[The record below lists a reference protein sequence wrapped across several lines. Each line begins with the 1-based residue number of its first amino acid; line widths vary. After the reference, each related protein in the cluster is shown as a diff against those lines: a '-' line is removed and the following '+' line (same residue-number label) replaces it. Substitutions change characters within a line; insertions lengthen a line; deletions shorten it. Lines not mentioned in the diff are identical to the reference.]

1 MGPGWPQHSSSRVT
15 RFHEVGRLVHALAGV
30 SGLSD
35 GSPSVRYSAQQ
46 CWERDAIIRFP
57 FCIIESVDSICR
69 GYLCTASGA
78 GSVVTCW
85 SPPFTNPVSAPG
97 LGYDLLRGPH
107 PVHDLLKLY
116 VIRSFAYLRKRVL
129 VFFVGARGSL
139 GTRLAS

>member
-78 GSVVTCW
+78 GSVLNMLVAM
-85 SPPFTNPVSAPG
+85 SDFDPMHAANI
-97 LGYDLLRGPH
+97 
-107 PVHDLLKLY
+107 LY
-116 VIRSFAYLRKRVL
+116 VIFYWVVRPSPTSFD
-129 VFFVGARGSL
+129 
-139 GTRLAS
+139 